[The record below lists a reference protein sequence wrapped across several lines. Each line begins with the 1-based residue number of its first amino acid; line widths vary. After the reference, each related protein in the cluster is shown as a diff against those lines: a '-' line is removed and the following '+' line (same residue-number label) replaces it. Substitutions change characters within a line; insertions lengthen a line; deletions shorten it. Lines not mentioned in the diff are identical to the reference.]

1 MTLFSNTVNLTKEQ
15 LFPLVLIVVFAL
27 VLILFFIN
35 ILLLSSKNKK
45 TLKNFVSGKNNLRL
59 FTINY
64 KDQTVYVVDKKDFK
78 NRRIE
83 DFRWFFNSFTKED
96 SIRVKVWV
104 NELIRDDRKV
114 KDNLEAQVLIGKNQ
128 KIFSVLTCT
137 GIDREN
143 SILHIESH
151 LFPEIKNRRLNRS
164 IKESHISSYRD
175 LSSIYHQSKNEKFNV
190 YLIRLFSLD
199 ETINKK
205 SIWDN
210 KVLTT
215 LLISKIKRYLSGS
228 MKLCLTKNNELII
241 LESHISNKNK
251 SIAYGH
257 KFSSE
262 VSKLLFLNS
271 LQNSYQH
278 RIGIATGHAKKQTFD
293 ELVNFAK
300 KMTIE
305 AQEENNEI
313 VIYNSHDSHSEVKK
327 ETIEL
332 INRIIANKLVDVTYT
347 SMLNCSNGHLKG
359 FYTNILI
366 KSDLFDD
373 YLDMEEYANSYS
385 LLKPLLKF
393 FFEEINQIYINK
405 YFITS
410 EERRLFL
417 KVKPQYYKEI
427 LFAVN
432 EVILPENVKT
442 VFLFND
448 KDIIKEASNNKF
460 IYDVIEELKN
470 DPRIRLGLEFT
481 TTSLELPDD
490 LLKMFDYYIFD
501 QESSFANI
509 LTSTQDQI
517 LLQNLVNNLMDFSS
531 GKLSAVNLKSWQSI
545 EYFSSLGFTYVS
557 GSYFGM
563 ENNKAPTID
572 TKRINKLLSLY
583 D

>member
-1 MTLFSNTVNLTKEQ
+1 
-15 LFPLVLIVVFAL
+15 
-27 VLILFFIN
+27 
-35 ILLLSSKNKK
+35 
-45 TLKNFVSGKNNLRL
+45 
-59 FTINY
+59 
-64 KDQTVYVVDKKDFK
+64 
-78 NRRIE
+78 
-83 DFRWFFNSFTKED
+83 
-96 SIRVKVWV
+96 
-104 NELIRDDRKV
+104 
-114 KDNLEAQVLIGKNQ
+114 
-128 KIFSVLTCT
+128 
-137 GIDREN
+137 
-143 SILHIESH
+143 
-151 LFPEIKNRRLNRS
+151 
-164 IKESHISSYRD
+164 
-175 LSSIYHQSKNEKFNV
+175 
-190 YLIRLFSLD
+190 
-199 ETINKK
+199 
-205 SIWDN
+205 
-210 KVLTT
+210 
-215 LLISKIKRYLSGS
+215 
-228 MKLCLTKNNELII
+228 
-241 LESHISNKNK
+241 
-251 SIAYGH
+251 
-257 KFSSE
+257 
-262 VSKLLFLNS
+262 
-271 LQNSYQH
+271 
-278 RIGIATGHAKKQTFD
+278 
-293 ELVNFAK
+293 
-300 KMTIE
+300 
-305 AQEENNEI
+305 
-313 VIYNSHDSHSEVKK
+313 
-327 ETIEL
+327 
-332 INRIIANKLVDVTYT
+332 
-347 SMLNCSNGHLKG
+347 
-359 FYTNILI
+359 
-366 KSDLFDD
+366 
-373 YLDMEEYANSYS
+373 MEEYAYSYS

-427 LFAVN
+427 LYAVN

-470 DPRIRLGLEFT
+470 DSRIRLGLEFT
-481 TTSLELPDD
+481 TTSLELPAD